1 MKPAACC
8 GTIESGSTSIPREL
22 ARVEARLAAIHDVAR
37 KYRVRPEELPQLATD
52 TAAALDALSAESDIA
67 ALAAVEARAK
77 ASFDTLARAL
87 SAKREF
93 AAAELGHR
101 VSAMMADLAMAGG
114 RVEIALP
121 PLAEPASF
129 GFESVEFLTAT
140 HPKQAL
146 GALSRV
152 ASGGELSRL
161 GLAIQVVLS
170 EVGTVP
176 TLIFD
181 EVDAGIGG
189 GVAAAVGKLLRQL
202 GVRRQVL
209 CVTHLPQVA
218 ACADAH
224 CRVTK
229 TTRKNS
235 VSTELAQLG
244 TKERV
249 EEIARM
255 LGGQEITAK
264 TRAHAKELLTQSRP
278 ALAKPAGKT

>member
-1 MKPAACC
+1 ML
-8 GTIESGSTSIPREL
+8 E
-22 ARVEARLAAIHDVAR
+22 
-37 KYRVRPEELPQLATD
+37 
-52 TAAALDALSAESDIA
+52 ALSAASNIA
-67 ALAAVEARAK
+67 ALAALEASAK
-77 ASFDTLARAL
+77 AAFDALAKDL
-87 SAKREF
+87 SAKRKF

-101 VSAMMADLAMAGG
+101 VSAMMAGLAMAGG
-114 RVEIALP
+114 RVEVALA
-121 PLAEPASF
+121 PLTEPASF
-129 GFESVEFLTAT
+129 GLESVEFLTAT

-146 GALSRV
+146 GPLSRV

-170 EVGTVP
+170 EVATVP

-189 GVAAAVGKLLRQL
+189 GVAAAVASLLRQV

-224 CRVTK
+224 CRVAK
-229 TTRKNS
+229 KTRKNA

-244 TKERV
+244 GAERI

-255 LGGQEITAK
+255 LGGHDITAK
-264 TRAHAKELLTQSRP
+264 TRAHARELLLQSRP
-278 ALAKPAGKT
+278 ASAKPGRKG

>member
-1 MKPAACC
+1 MR
-8 GTIESGSTSIPREL
+8 SR
-22 ARVEARLAAIHDVAR
+22 
-37 KYRVRPEELPQLATD
+37 
-52 TAAALDALSAESDIA
+52 
-67 ALAAVEARAK
+67 
-77 ASFDTLARAL
+77 RAL
-87 SAKREF
+87 SAKRKF

-114 RVEIALP
+114 RVEIALV
-121 PLAEPASF
+121 PLSEPASF
-129 GFESVEFLTAT
+129 GLESVEFLTAT

-146 GALSRV
+146 GPVVARRV
-152 ASGGELSRL
+152 GGELSRL

-189 GVAAAVGKLLRQL
+189 GVAAAVGRLLRQL

-229 TTRKNS
+229 TTRKNA

-244 TKERV
+244 DDG
-249 EEIARM
+249 ARR
-255 LGGQEITAK
+255 GD
-264 TRAHAKELLTQSRP
+264 RAHARRSGHHREDARTREGTVG
-278 ALAKPAGKT
+278 AEPAGAAPSRRGKD